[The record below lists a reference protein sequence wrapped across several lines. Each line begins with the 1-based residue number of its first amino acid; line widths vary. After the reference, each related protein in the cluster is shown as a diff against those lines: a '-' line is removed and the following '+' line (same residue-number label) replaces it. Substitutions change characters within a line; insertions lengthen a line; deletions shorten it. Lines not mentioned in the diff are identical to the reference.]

1 MWHSDGYEVG
11 VFFFFSSC
19 NIATDQA
26 ARVCYSRKEAFETEN
41 FVWHTRMM
49 DAMIS
54 GLDRALVGFT
64 SVSNLS
70 AIPINV
76 LNLYLYI
83 NHTQIMEL

>member
-1 MWHSDGYEVG
+1 MIIGECGIPMDMKLVF
-11 VFFFFSSC
+11 FFFFSSC
-19 NIATDQA
+19 NISTNQA

-64 SVSNLS
+64 SVSNSSFLS
-70 AIPINV
+70 
-76 LNLYLYI
+76 LS
-83 NHTQIMEL
+83 